1 MLVIALASLV
11 LAAEGDPDT
20 DSAEEPT
27 VEESSDSEASDD
39 KKDKPP
45 REGPPGFLDERTAPS
60 DVRVSLRGVAEAWHD
75 PYLATRFK
83 SGGIGAGFGV
93 HVPII
98 GPLAVDGEVAYQRVS
113 GGGGGGGDGAALQL
127 MPVSALATFVW
138 QPSED
143 RGLQLFGSAGPA
155 MVMWTESGQDEE
167 FMRSIAEDP
176 DAPVPTVL
184 RGARPGLELR
194 IGGRIDLGLV
204 DESLAPIP
212 QGPVR
217 GVELEIFGS
226 RRLATSSSGF
236 NLNTWRAAAGV
247 ALRF

>member
-1 MLVIALASLV
+1 MLVIALASLA
-11 LAAEGDPDT
+11 LAAEGDAGS
-20 DSAEEPT
+20 DSPEEPT
-27 VEESSDSEASDD
+27 IEETSTEDSAQEA
-39 KKDKPP
+39 DKPP
-45 REGPPGFLDERTAPS
+45 REGPPAFLEQRKAPS

-98 GPLAVDGEVAYQRVS
+98 GPFAVDGEVAYQRVGAGDS
-113 GGGGGGGDGAALQL
+113 GGDGALQL
-127 MPVSALATFVW
+127 MPVSALASFVW
-138 QPSED
+138 LPGDD

-155 MVMWTESGQDEE
+155 MVMWSESGQDEE

-176 DAPVPTVL
+176 EAPVATVL
-184 RGARPGLELR
+184 RGARPGLEIR
-194 IGGRIDLGLV
+194 VGGRIDLGLV
-204 DESLAPIP
+204 DESLAPVP

-217 GVELEIFGS
+217 GVELEIFGA

>member
-1 MLVIALASLV
+1 VLVIALASLA
-11 LAAEGDPDT
+11 LAAKGDPAP
-20 DSAEEPT
+20 DSPDEPT
-27 VEESSDSEASDD
+27 ADESPAGDEAG
-39 KKDKPP
+39 KPP
-45 REGPPGFLDERTAPS
+45 RDGPPAFLDERTTPS
-60 DVRVSLRGVAEAWHD
+60 GVRVSLRGVAEAWHD

-98 GPLAVDGEVAYQRVS
+98 GPLAVDGEIAYQRVGS
-113 GGGGGGGDGAALQL
+113 GGGGGGGDAALQL

-138 QPSED
+138 APDED
-143 RGLQLFGSAGPA
+143 GGLQLFAGTGPA

-176 DAPVPTVL
+176 EAPVPTVL
-184 RGARPGLELR
+184 RGARPALEVR

-204 DESLAPIP
+204 DDSLAPIP

-217 GVELEIFGS
+217 AVELEIFGA
-226 RRLATSSSGF
+226 RRLATTSAGF
-236 NLNTWRAAAGV
+236 NLNTWRAGAGV